1 MTCLTFTCYL
11 KREMV
16 TQLVDLSSTWFSGRE
31 VYLKFK
37 KKLVIQVFRFMRK
50 IVYQLLLKTY
60 QLISQSACIVFAIGN
75 RNIKTKFSSL
85 RCNRSMFS
93 TAKP

>member
-1 MTCLTFTCYL
+1 
-11 KREMV
+11 MV

-31 VYLKFK
+31 VYLKYK
-37 KKLVIQVFRFMRK
+37 NLVIQVFRFMRK